1 MNDKIKV
8 HVLHTG
14 KVIVDEALPFGYK
27 NNPPLAWTGMF
38 RSKSI
43 KLNYQ
48 FLHI

>member
-38 RSKSI
+38 RSK
-43 KLNYQ
+43 K
-48 FLHI
+48 HR